1 MFLDT
6 ADELDTVE
14 EEMLSHEASDQ
25 EAQNE
30 GRGMHCKSSMDTSDG
45 ISSTHSS
52 STGGTQQVPELPDI
66 TAPRGHRQRVR
77 GPGNVQRAL
86 RLYSKNKRWQR
97 S

>member
-30 GRGMHCKSSMDTSDG
+30 GRGMHCISSSM
-45 ISSTHSS
+45 
-52 STGGTQQVPELPDI
+52 
-66 TAPRGHRQRVR
+66 
-77 GPGNVQRAL
+77 N
-86 RLYSKNKRWQR
+86 LYFSYFYT
-97 S
+97 